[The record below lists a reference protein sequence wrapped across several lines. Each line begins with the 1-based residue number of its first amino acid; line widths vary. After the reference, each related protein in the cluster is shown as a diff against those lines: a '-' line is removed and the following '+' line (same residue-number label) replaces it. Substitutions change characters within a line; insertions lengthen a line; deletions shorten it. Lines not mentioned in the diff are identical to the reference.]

1 MGDRQREA
9 YRAGLQ
15 NWFDKNKDSLLKDYP
30 NVASCISDGKIATES
45 ALETYKFCPDDSE
58 TRGFGEDMPISGDVS
73 ESD

>member
-15 NWFDKNKDSLLKDYP
+15 NWFDKNKDNLLKDYP